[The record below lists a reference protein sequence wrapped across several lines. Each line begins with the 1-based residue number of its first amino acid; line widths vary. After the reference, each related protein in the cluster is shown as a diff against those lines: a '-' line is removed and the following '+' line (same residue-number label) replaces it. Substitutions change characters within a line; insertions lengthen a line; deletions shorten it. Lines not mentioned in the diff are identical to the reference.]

1 VKQYIQLKDSA
12 KAEHL
17 LKISPH
23 LLQVLAFVSCFCVE
37 NDCQLVFSSI
47 LSTLEDDQRIGR
59 TSATHREGRAADMSL
74 SPSFGWT
81 EKKIAKLKEELDK
94 TYLHLG
100 AITTSG
106 APLLCFIHRNAENV
120 GRHAHIQVRPI

>member
-17 LKISPH
+17 LKISPQ
-23 LLQVLAFVSCFCVE
+23 LLQVLAFVNCFCAE
-37 NDCQLVFSSI
+37 NACTLMLTSI

-59 TSATHREGRAADMSL
+59 TSATHREGRAVDVSL
-74 SPSFGWT
+74 SPAYGWT

-100 AITTSG
+100 AVTSSG
-106 APLLCFIHRNAENV
+106 APLLCYIHGNAENA
-120 GRHAHIQVRPI
+120 GRHAHIQVRPL